1 MNPNKNPMVAF
12 VLSFIPG
19 VGHLYL
25 GRPIKALLYGGGF
38 FGSLLLLVLM
48 VAARVHRMFGGYNE
62 FPYFFMLFVA
72 FVIWAVNMIDMIRTL
87 LGRSQPPLSTSW
99 GGGGPVPD
107 DSMQTEKEN
116 ASSVWG
122 PAPSQ
127 ASQVND
133 RFVTMLLSFVPGL
146 GHFQLGLMQR
156 GLAFLVTFFGLTI
169 MIFFVAALTNRGE
182 FMVFLGVLPI
192 IWLYCMF
199 DCVQQLNRKQRGEEL
214 VDRSIFEDYQDM
226 RESGKKNKTLAML
239 LSIFPGAGHMYL
251 GLQKRGLQLMAAF
264 LFSIYIMDVLR
275 LSLFLFLIPIIWF
288 FSFFDALQ
296 YISRYGRVEIRDV
309 PVVDWLM
316 NHQRW
321 IGVGLLGL
329 GLYYLVD
336 NVLINGLDRWFNE
349 QLSREIMHWYRQYF
363 HTFIVCVL
371 LIGGGLRLLFGSK
384 REKGERTS

>member
-12 VLSFIPG
+12 ILSFIPG
-19 VGHLYL
+19 LGHLYL
-25 GRPIKALLYGGGF
+25 GRLIKALLYGGGF
-38 FGSLLLLVLM
+38 FGSLLLLVVM
-48 VAARVHRMFGGYNE
+48 VAVRIHRLFGYNE
-62 FPYFFMLFVA
+62 IPYFFMLFVA

-87 LGRSQPPLSTSW
+87 LSRPQPPLPESW
-99 GGGGPVPD
+99 GGGGSDPHS
-107 DSMQTEKEN
+107 SMQTGN
-116 ASSVWG
+116 TSSVWG
-122 PAPSQ
+122 PSPASASQ
-127 ASQVND
+127 ADD

-156 GLAFLVTFFGLTI
+156 GLAFLLTFFGLTI
-169 MIFFVAALTNRGE
+169 MIIFVTALTNRGE

-199 DCVQQLNRKQRGEEL
+199 DCVQHLNRKQRGEEL
-214 VDRSIFEDYQDM
+214 IDRSIFEDYQEM
-226 RESGKKNKTLAML
+226 REAGKKNKTLGML

-264 LFSIYIMDVLR
+264 LFSIYIIDVLR
-275 LSLFLFLIPIIWF
+275 LSLFLFLIPILWF

-296 YISRYGRVEIRDV
+296 YISRYGREEIRDV
-309 PVVDWLM
+309 PVVDWLI

-321 IGVGLLGL
+321 VGIGLLAL

-336 NVLINGLDRWFNE
+336 NVMMNGLERWVDE
-349 QLSREIMHWYRQYF
+349 QLSREIMYWYHQYF

-384 REKGERTS
+384 REKGEKTS

>member
-19 VGHLYL
+19 LGHLYL
-25 GRPIKALLYGGGF
+25 GRPVKALLYGGGF
-38 FGSLLLLVLM
+38 FGSLLLLVVM
-48 VAARVHRMFGGYNE
+48 VAARVHRIFGYNE

-72 FVIWAVNMIDMIRTL
+72 FVIWAVNLIDVIRTL
-87 LGRSQPPLSTSW
+87 LGRSQPANW
-99 GGGGPVPD
+99 GTAGADPHDP
-107 DSMQTEKEN
+107 MQGEPN
-116 ASSVWG
+116 SSVWG
-122 PAPSQ
+122 PTPAQDSQ
-127 ASQVND
+127 IND
-133 RFVTMLLSFVPGL
+133 RFITILLSFVPGL

-169 MIFFVAALTNRGE
+169 MIFFVTALTNREE
-182 FMVFLGVLPI
+182 FLAFLGVLPI

-199 DCVQQLNRKQRGEEL
+199 DCVQQLNRKHRGEEL
-214 VDRSIFEDYQDM
+214 VDRSIFEDFQDT

-264 LFSIYIMDVLR
+264 LFGIYIMDVLR

-288 FSFFDALQ
+288 FSFFDGLQ
-296 YISRYGRVEIRDV
+296 YISRYGREEIRDV

-316 NHQRW
+316 HHQRW

-336 NVLINGLDRWFNE
+336 NVLINGLDRWLDE
-349 QLSREIMHWYRQYF
+349 QMSREIIYWYRQYF

-384 REKGERTS
+384 RGKGERT